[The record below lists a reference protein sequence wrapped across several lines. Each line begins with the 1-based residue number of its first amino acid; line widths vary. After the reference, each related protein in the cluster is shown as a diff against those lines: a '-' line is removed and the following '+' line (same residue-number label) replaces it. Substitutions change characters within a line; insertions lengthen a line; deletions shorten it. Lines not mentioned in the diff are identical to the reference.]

1 MPLGDTRARLV
12 LGEAGGNGPR
22 DLQKGASPSS
32 IPSNS
37 GLSRL
42 VGKWTPPPG
51 PWFSGLH
58 NEELLWQQVRREGS
72 LGFSPSTLSIPP
84 PPSSLACLPGAI
96 NGELALGRNAGL
108 AGAPQ
113 HCTLRERPAPGLPAA
128 SLSIYIASG
137 NPIQPAPALVFRHPA
152 PAQAG
157 PVASPSH
164 WHRQHSWLGV
174 GGATGP
180 QGENMS
186 WPGGAGPGLGPPS
199 VPSLSLPVPGST
211 FSAPT
216 LSPANLAPGKA

>member
-84 PPSSLACLPGAI
+84 PPQLPCLPAWSYKW
-96 NGELALGRNAGL
+96 R
-108 AGAPQ
+108 
-113 HCTLRERPAPGLPAA
+113 
-128 SLSIYIASG
+128 
-137 NPIQPAPALVFRHPA
+137 
-152 PAQAG
+152 
-157 PVASPSH
+157 
-164 WHRQHSWLGV
+164 
-174 GGATGP
+174 
-180 QGENMS
+180 
-186 WPGGAGPGLGPPS
+186 AGPGQECRPGGGPSALHPQGAAG
-199 VPSLSLPVPGST
+199 PRAPGSLSLYIYSLWKPNPACTCPGLQ
-211 FSAPT
+211 APCPCPGWT
-216 LSPANLAPGKA
+216 RGLSLSLA